1 MERRRCPLADV
12 DIIMAKLNELDNKI
26 STLPAATAVI
36 PPEIINTD
44 ELCKRLDI
52 SEPTAIKWRRKKKIP
67 SFTIGTAVRYNW
79 PAVVEF
85 LQTKSQGK

>member
-1 MERRRCPLADV
+1 MNNPFDVIME
-12 DIIMAKLNELDNKI
+12 KLNEMDNKI
-26 STLPAATAVI
+26 SSMPAAIAAT
-36 PPEIINTD
+36 PPEIINTE

-67 SFTIGTAVRYNW
+67 SFTIGSAVRYNW

-85 LQTKSQGK
+85 LQTKSPGK